1 MASFSLKRMTMR
13 TATLVHVQVKPEFV
27 DAFIHVTRENHEASI
42 AEPGNL
48 RFDLIQDPGDPSKL
62 ILYEVYENQDAA
74 AAHKKTAHYLKWRD
88 TVAPWMA
95 SPREGVVYNL
105 LFPEKTT

>member
-1 MASFSLKRMTMR
+1 MR
-13 TATLVHVQVKPEFV
+13 TVTLVHVQVKPEFV

-48 RFDLIQDPGDPSKL
+48 RFDLIQDATDPGKL
-62 ILYEVYENQDAA
+62 ILYEAYESQEAA
-74 AAHKKTAHYLKWRD
+74 AAHKKTTHYLKWRD

-95 SPREGVVYNL
+95 APREGVGYNL
-105 LFPEKTT
+105 LLPASET